1 MTVIV
6 SITDGDTI
14 YMGGD
19 RAASDEECIVSL
31 SRPKIHVK
39 DGWIFGYSGSLGTG
53 QLMEFVNFPDPYKD
67 DPYKLLRLDVVSNLK
82 RMMDSNGDADK
93 DNGTDFLIGTRGRVF
108 EFNTSDWSVAEV
120 DEVAVGSGS
129 HFALGSL
136 YTSIDKAPIE
146 RIGLALSA
154 AITYSP
160 TCQGP
165 IDVLTLEANPV
176 NNVAPIKRTRAKKA

>member
-136 YTSIDKAPIE
+136 YTSIDKQPIE

-176 NNVAPIKRTRAKKA
+176 NNVAPIKRTRVKKS